1 MNSPHHKIIATKSL
15 IASLMLLCVLSC
27 SAEEHIRF
35 FRRSAGM
42 VSIDTRSNKMRSC
55 NSVPF
60 WHDYI
65 EVFLCKD
72 KNDALAVLCSL
83 EIMIILISSCSICG
97 AG

>member
-42 VSIDTRSNKMRSC
+42 VSIAYT
-55 NSVPF
+55 
-60 WHDYI
+60 
-65 EVFLCKD
+65 
-72 KNDALAVLCSL
+72 LCSNQPTYLPKFANLNFL
-83 EIMIILISSCSICG
+83 EDTTPSATLKNVILRF
-97 AG
+97 